1 MPIFNATYQHL
12 TYNFR
17 LFLFIIRLGRLE
29 QGPMLENR
37 QQESTD
43 TANHPAGFCAMKM
56 FQNKDRVGTEL
67 LDSVL
72 ATTHQNQA
80 GCILIKFCKAVLR
93 IRIRD
98 PLLF

>member
-1 MPIFNATYQHL
+1 
-12 TYNFR
+12 
-17 LFLFIIRLGRLE
+17 
-29 QGPMLENR
+29 MLENR

-80 GCILIKFCKAVLR
+80 GCLLI
-93 IRIRD
+93 
-98 PLLF
+98 

>member
-1 MPIFNATYQHL
+1 
-12 TYNFR
+12 
-17 LFLFIIRLGRLE
+17 LFYFIIRLGRLE

-37 QQESTD
+37 QESTD
-43 TANHPAGFCAMKM
+43 TATHPAGFCAMKM

-80 GCILIKFCKAVLR
+80 GCLIFL
-93 IRIRD
+93 
-98 PLLF
+98 PL

>member
-1 MPIFNATYQHL
+1 
-12 TYNFR
+12 
-17 LFLFIIRLGRLE
+17 
-29 QGPMLENR
+29 MLENM

-80 GCILIKFCKAVLR
+80 GC
-93 IRIRD
+93 
-98 PLLF
+98 LLFKYLTSFNKVSSICKTKTLSCSLRTNAIFISGWEP